1 MWNDDC
7 RVITRRRPPGAVLAL
22 GRGAQRVLVVA
33 VIAVALAACGSSSS
47 AVDGPVMRYPDSSGS
62 GDGMD
67 ALVSGVLVLDGD
79 CLYVAR
85 DGERRGYPV
94 LWPSGTTWND
104 DAQAVVTPAGE
115 MLPVGDEVA
124 GGGGY
129 LYLGYIERVAG
140 TEAAELA
147 RECLD
152 NTTGEIAVFNNSDSA
167 VGPS

>member
-1 MWNDDC
+1 M
-7 RVITRRRPPGAVLAL
+7 
-22 GRGAQRVLVVA
+22 
-33 VIAVALAACGSSSS
+33 
-47 AVDGPVMRYPDSSGS
+47 MRHPDSSGS

-67 ALVSGVLVLDGD
+67 AVVSGVLKLDADG
-79 CLYVAR
+79 LYVAR
-85 DGERRGYPV
+85 NGAGRGYPV

-115 MLPVGDEVA
+115 ILPVGDEVV

-129 LYLGYIERVAG
+129 LNLGYIERVAG

-152 NTTGEIAVFNNSDSA
+152 NTTGEIAVFNNSDS